1 MFFQNR
7 GAGPISIAATLS
19 TFGRFHGAPGF
30 PGVRHSVPVKDQR
43 LGVMKAG
50 LVSPP
55 RSFREGLGSTYQ
67 RAAFLDPKERPKK
80 TEFMAGMNSV
90 GFWLDVSK
98 ITSRFRNPCGFHVPR
113 THWPGHHRRSLVF
126 EDPIEVPDSGE

>member
-80 TEFMAGMNSV
+80 NGVHGWHELRWILA
-90 GFWLDVSK
+90 
-98 ITSRFRNPCGFHVPR
+98 
-113 THWPGHHRRSLVF
+113 RRI
-126 EDPIEVPDSGE
+126 EDYISIS